1 MPPATKKPAVATKSS
16 AAKPPAK
23 PPAGAGTK
31 PTTAGQSAT
40 KAPVPAA
47 VKRKKKDDLGAGL
60 RISKGNVDAH
70 PAGPPRFGELTQ
82 AERAFTLA
90 STFLSGVLAI
100 SASQFLGA
108 PLKLIDPQF
117 YDGYMAYTKECFA
130 ILITCLTQWWA
141 PTVVRVSGDS
151 SMVGQLI
158 KRKDGSLQC
167 NFADRM
173 VLMANHQLYT
183 DWLYLWWIAYT
194 NNMHGFIYII
204 LKESLKNIPII
215 GWGAQFYNFIF
226 LSRKWEEDQR
236 TFKKHLGKLN
246 KKGDPMWLI
255 IFPEGTNL
263 SSTTREKSKKWADKN
278 GLQDMKHQLLPRS
291 TGLKFCLNELKETTE
306 WLYDCTIAYEG
317 VPPGQFGQDI
327 FTLRSSFFEGRPP
340 KSVNMHWRRFHLSD
354 IPYENTHAF
363 EVWLR
368 NRWREKDYM
377 LEYFNRNNRFPAED
391 FWKNHLDMDVRSESS
406 HGNGNKTLRTIPR
419 PAVQIETEVKSGNW
433 NEFVKIFAPITSIMM
448 ALTVAYGASPEDL
461 PIPGGKEFFE
471 NHIKTLL
478 GQGGEMKGLPSPDQL
493 EKMIEGAAQMGAAQ
507 AAEPK
512 EVPEIQRLTQENLAK
527 LVKETAIASGA
538 VMPNGMRRANSAMP
552 GMPTKTLITPSAT
565 TTPAVRKTQSAV
577 NMSTATVKKPQASPA
592 PKPGTAAHARV
603 PNAAAKKPPQHTGP
617 MKEMM
622 TASGVMIKVPQTE
635 VEKAKK
641 TGTLTMKNG
650 VKIKVEKQEI
660 EQAQQN
666 KGNTVFT
673 TGGVPIKV
681 TPSGAVQVPE
691 KAGAG
696 MGKANAVKKTEQVAR
711 KMDGVASASAKS
723 KTAKAKGTSAN
734 GAAGKKS
741 TPTSSGAA
749 ANGTVKKAAPK
760 KL

>member
-1 MPPATKKPAVATKSS
+1 MSTALKK
-16 AAKPPAK
+16 
-23 PPAGAGTK
+23 
-31 PTTAGQSAT
+31 
-40 KAPVPAA
+40 
-47 VKRKKKDDLGAGL
+47 KKKDDLGAGL
-60 RISKGNVDAH
+60 RVSKDNIAAH
-70 PAGPPRFGELTQ
+70 PAGPPRYGELTQ

-158 KRKDGSLQC
+158 KMKDGSLKC

-226 LSRKWEEDQR
+226 LSRHWEEDQR
-236 TFKKHLGKLN
+236 TFKKHLSQLN
-246 KKGDPMWLI
+246 KPNDPMWLI

-263 SSTTREKSKKWADKN
+263 SASTREKSKKWAEKN

-291 TGLKFCLNELKETTE
+291 TGLRFCLNELRETTD

-340 KSVNMHWRRFHLSD
+340 KSVNMHWRRFHLD
-354 IPYENTHAF
+354 TIPIQNTKAF

-391 FWKNHLDMDVRSESS
+391 FWKDHLDMSSQSS
-406 HGNGNKTLRTIPR
+406 HNGNKSLRSVPR

-433 NEFVKIFAPITSIMM
+433 NEFVKIFAPITSVMM
-448 ALTVAYGASPEDL
+448 ALTVAYGASPDDL

-471 NHIKTLL
+471 QHIKSLL
-478 GQGGEMKGLPSPDQL
+478 GQGGEMKSLPSPEQL

-507 AAEPK
+507 AAEPQK
-512 EVPEIQRLTQENLAK
+512 LTGAQKLTQENLAK
-527 LVKETAIASGA
+527 LVKETAISSG
-538 VMPNGMRRANSAMP
+538 VVLPGGMRRASTALP
-552 GMPTKTLITPSAT
+552 QAPIKTLATPTVSI
-565 TTPAVRKTQSAV
+565 PRKAKTAV
-577 NMSTATVKKPQASPA
+577 NAPTAAKKPTAGA
-592 PKPGTAAHARV
+592 AVKPKPGTAAHARA
-603 PNAAAKKPPQHTGP
+603 NATAAKPKPTSPAGP
-617 MKEMM
+617 MKEVM
-622 TASGVMIKVPQTE
+622 TASGVMIKVPKAE
-635 VEKAKK
+635 VEDAKK
-641 TGTLTMKNG
+641 TGTITTKSGL
-650 VKIKVEKQEI
+650 KIKIGKEEI
-660 EQAQQN
+660 EAAQKK
-666 KGNTVFT
+666 KGT
-673 TGGVPIKV
+673 TFMTSSGVPIKV
-681 TPSGAVQVPE
+681 TPSGAITVPE
-691 KAGAG
+691 KAGAQQL
-696 MGKANAVKKTEQVAR
+696 GKKPSPPASKPVAPKIMPAAKKTA
-711 KMDGVASASAKS
+711 
-723 KTAKAKGTSAN
+723 
-734 GAAGKKS
+734 
-741 TPTSSGAA
+741 
-749 ANGTVKKAAPK
+749 AAPK
-760 KL
+760 LKGPVAATKKAPVATGAAKKPVTAPKKI

>member
-1 MPPATKKPAVATKSS
+1 MSPANATKTPVIAKSPAAN
-16 AAKPPAK
+16 PPAK
-23 PPAGAGTK
+23 KTPTSQPASK
-31 PTTAGQSAT
+31 R
-40 KAPVPAA
+40 PVPAA
-47 VKRKKKDDLGAGL
+47 VQRKKKDDLGAGL
-60 RISKGNVDAH
+60 RFSKGNVEAH

-183 DWLYLWWIAYT
+183 DWLYIWWIAYT

-236 TFKKHLGKLN
+236 TFKKHLSKLN

-263 SSTTREKSKKWADKN
+263 SKTTREKSQKWAQKN

-291 TGLKFCLNELKETTE
+291 TGLKFCLNELRETTD
-306 WLYDCTIAYEG
+306 WLYDCTVAYEG
-317 VPPGQFGQDI
+317 VPEGQFGQDI

-340 KSVNMHWRRFHLSD
+340 KSVNMHWRRFHLDD

-377 LEYFNRNNRFPAED
+377 LEYFSRHNRFPAED
-391 FWKNHLDMDVRSESS
+391 FWKNHLDMDTKSESS
-406 HGNGNKTLRTIPR
+406 RGNGNKTIRTVPR

-433 NEFVKIFAPITSIMM
+433 NEFVKIFAPITSVMM

-478 GQGGEMKGLPSPDQL
+478 GQGGEMKGLPSPEQL

-507 AAEPK
+507 AAGPK
-512 EVPEIQRLTQENLAK
+512 EVPEVQRLTQENLAK

-538 VMPNGMRRANSAMP
+538 VMPNGMRRASTALP
-552 GMPTKTLITPSAT
+552 GAPTKTLATPTA
-565 TTPAVRKTQSAV
+565 TTPAARRAQSAV
-577 NMSTATVKKPQASPA
+577 NLPTSSAKKTTTTAA
-592 PKPGTAAHARV
+592 PKPGTAAQARAN
-603 PNAAAKKPPQHTGP
+603 PTAAATKKSTPPPTGP

-635 VEKAKK
+635 VEQAKK

-650 VKIKVEKQEI
+650 VKIKIGKDEI
-660 EQAQQN
+660 EKAQES
-666 KGNTVFT
+666 KGT
-673 TGGVPIKV
+673 TFMTAGGVPIKV

-691 KAGAG
+691 K
-696 MGKANAVKKTEQVAR
+696 MGSGQAVKKTGELAK
-711 KMDGVASASAKS
+711 KMNAVSAPAKKAPTKIAS
-723 KTAKAKGTSAN
+723 G
-734 GAAGKKS
+734 
-741 TPTSSGAA
+741 
-749 ANGTVKKAAPK
+749 ANGTAKKPGAAPR